1 MSTNFKVPPTGLN
14 KDPFINP
21 TTGRL
26 YTQEELAALERKRP
40 PPSSAGLSGT
50 SRTTDRRVNPVSTDR
65 MRFLHAIAPTEQ
77 TWHLRESEA
86 TSATLANARA
96 RAIRIYGEEFKRV
109 RILLNIQAD
118 QQWEQHREHGPGPA
132 QPQYRP
138 RPRSHSPQHGPAQ
151 QRARPRSH
159 SPEQYPAPKT
169 KDEAFDILRIPSSS
183 TKEEIRRAYLKR
195 AMELHPDK
203 NINNLEEANV
213 RFQQL
218 GAAINLIN
226 DLGQNGG
233 RNKSYRV
240 YRKLK
245 KHIHHRRRNTRRR
258 NTRHTKRSNKSSK
271 SLKRYS
277 KKHRR

>member
-26 YTQEELAALERKRP
+26 YTQEELAALERERP
-40 PPSSAGLSGT
+40 PPYSAGLSGN
-50 SRTTDRRVNPVSTDR
+50 STTNHRRERPVSPDS
-65 MRFLHAIAPTEQ
+65 MRYLYAAARSEIADYLKPSQ
-77 TWHLRESEA
+77 A
-86 TSATLANARA
+86 TSATLADARA
-96 RAIRIYGEEFKRV
+96 RAIRIYGKEFKRV
-109 RILLNIQAD
+109 HILLNIPAD

-159 SPEQYPAPKT
+159 SPEKYPAPKN
-169 KDEAFDILRIPSSS
+169 KEDAFAILGIPSSS
-183 TKEEIRRAYLKR
+183 TKKEIRSAYLTR
-195 AMELHPDK
+195 AMKLHPDK

-245 KHIHHRRRNTRRR
+245 KHIHHRLHYRRR
-258 NTRHTKRSNKSSK
+258 NTRHTKRSHKSSK